1 MYELDHAKD
10 QVMTTLKLALA
21 NLVMWTRDHYF
32 PATYAASDLAS
43 AGAVLPSAWSD
54 CVGHRHGAGRT
65 ASVQ

>member
-21 NLVMWTRDHYF
+21 NLILWTRDRYF

-43 AGAVLPSAWSD
+43 AGALLSSAWPD
-54 CVGHRHGAGRT
+54 QVGQRHGAGGT
-65 ASVQ
+65 TPVQ